1 MTATTEPSVIETVTV
16 APAPAGRPGSG
27 GRFRLRPLSLI
38 TAVVAGVFALLL
50 TYPLV
55 RLVLEV
61 FVDDG
66 GLTAEPFREAFALPG
81 IWGTIRN
88 TLLIVVGATVLA
100 TTLACIFAWLNE
112 RTDARLGFIA
122 EIMPITPLLV
132 PAIAGTV
139 GWVFLLAPRSGMVN
153 VLLRDVLGALGV
165 DAGTEGPINLFTVWG
180 LIFLYVLVLLPY
192 VYLPIA
198 AALVRLDPAL
208 EEASRVAGVGPFRT
222 FLKVVVPAIKPSIA
236 GGMLVAVVMGL
247 ATFSVPIIVGT
258 SAGIDV
264 LSVRIYTL
272 LTFAYPPSTEPAVAL
287 SLVLLVFVLMGSVLQ
302 RRVIKSGGHATIG
315 GKGTRGNVV
324 QLGRWRPVSRT
335 LMVVFVIIASMLPL
349 LGLFYVSLQAFWRSS
364 LSFQGLSF
372 ANYYE
377 VLIDREV
384 TSSALQNS
392 LMLGV
397 AGAILGML
405 AATLL
410 ALYVGGGARGGK
422 FVDGLAK
429 SPGAFSHIVLAVAFL
444 AAFAGP
450 PFRIGGTLLLLFMA
464 YVLFNMPQ
472 GYLTAFSSYTQLSRE
487 LSEASAISGA
497 GPGRTLRRILL
508 PLMLPGLVGGAAV
521 LFVLGIGE
529 VTASA
534 LLAGTQTPVIGFVIV
549 DLWTSGT
556 FPQIAALGAIMTLVT
571 ATVTSLLLYFGKSRA
586 RV

>member
-1 MTATTEPSVIETVTV
+1 MTATTEASVAETVTA
-16 APAPAGRPGSG
+16 APMPSGRPGRGS
-27 GRFRLRPLSLI
+27 RLRLRPLSLI
-38 TAVVAGVFALLL
+38 TAVVAGAFALLL

-55 RLVLEV
+55 RLVFEV

-66 GLTAEPFREAFALPG
+66 GLTAEPFRQAFALPG

-88 TLLIVVGATVLA
+88 TLLIVVGATILA
-100 TTLACIFAWLNE
+100 TTLACVFAWLNE

-139 GWVFLLAPRSGMVN
+139 GWVFLLAPRSGTIN
-153 VLLRDVLGALGV
+153 VLLRDVLGAMGFDV
-165 DAGTEGPINLFTVWG
+165 GNDGPINLFTVWG

-198 AALVRLDPAL
+198 AAMVRLDPAL
-208 EEASRVAGVGPFRT
+208 EEASRVAGVGPFKT
-222 FLKVVVPAIKPSIA
+222 FLKVVIPAIKPSIA

-258 SAGIDV
+258 SARIDV

-272 LTFAYPPSTEPAVAL
+272 LTFSFPPSTEPAVAL
-287 SLVLLVFVLMGSVLQ
+287 SLVLLAFVLVGSLLQ
-302 RRVIKSGGHATIG
+302 RRVVKSGAHATIG
-315 GKGTRGNVV
+315 GKGTRGDVV
-324 QLGRWRPVSRT
+324 RLGRWRSVART
-335 LMVVFVIIASMLPL
+335 MMVLFVLVASVMPL
-349 LGLFYVSLQAFWRSS
+349 LGLFYISLRPFWTAE
-364 LSFQGLSF
+364 LTFQGLSF
-372 ANYYE
+372 ANYRE
-377 VLIDREV
+377 VLFEREV

-397 AGAILGML
+397 IGAILGML

-429 SPGAFSHIVLAVAFL
+429 APGAFSHIVLAVAFL
-444 AAFAGP
+444 GAFAGP
-450 PFRIGGTLLLLFMA
+450 PFRIGGTLLLLFLA

-508 PLMLPGLVGGAAV
+508 PLMMPGLVGGAAV

-534 LLAGTQTPVIGFVIV
+534 LLAGTRTPVIGFVIV

-556 FPQIAALGAIMTLVT
+556 FPQIAALGAIMTVVT
-571 ATVTSLLLYFGKSRA
+571 ATVTCLLLYFGKSRA
-586 RV
+586 RG

>member
-1 MTATTEPSVIETVTV
+1 MTTTAQPSVTETVTV
-16 APAPAGRPGSG
+16 TPAPTGR
-27 GRFRLRPLSLI
+27 GRRGARFSLRPLSLL
-38 TAVVAGVFALLL
+38 TAVVALAFALLL

-55 RLVLEV
+55 RLILEV

-100 TTLACIFAWLNE
+100 TLLACLFAWLNE
-112 RTDARLGFIA
+112 RTDARLGFVA
-122 EIMPITPLLV
+122 DVMPITPLLV

-139 GWVFLLAPRSGMVN
+139 GWVFLLAPRSGILN
-153 VLLRDVLGALGV
+153 VLLRDLLGAVGI
-165 DAGTEGPINLFTVWG
+165 DIGDEGPINLFTVWG
-180 LIFLYVLVLLPY
+180 LVFLYTLVLLPY

-198 AALVRLDPAL
+198 AAMVRLDPAL
-208 EEASRVAGVGPFRT
+208 EEASRVAGVGPFRS
-222 FLKVVVPAIKPSIA
+222 FLKVVVPAIKPAIA

-258 SAGIDV
+258 SARIDV

-272 LTFAYPPSTEPAVAL
+272 LTFSFPPSTEPAVAL
-287 SLVLLVFVLMGSVLQ
+287 SVVLLVFVLLGSLLQ
-302 RRVIKSGGHATIG
+302 RRVVKSGAHATIG
-315 GKGTRGNVV
+315 GKGTRGDVV
-324 QLGRWRPVSRT
+324 RLGRFKPVART
-335 LMVVFVIIASMLPL
+335 LMVLFVAVASVLPL
-349 LGLFYVSLQAFWRSS
+349 LGLFYISLRPFWTAS
-364 LSFQGLSF
+364 LDFQNLSF
-372 ANYYE
+372 ANYQE
-377 VLIDREV
+377 VLINREV
-384 TSSALQNS
+384 TSAALQNS
-392 LMLGV
+392 VMLGA

-410 ALYVGGGARGGK
+410 ALYVGGGSRGGK

-429 SPGAFSHIVLAVAFL
+429 APGAFSHIVLAVAFL

-464 YVLFNMPQ
+464 YILFNMPQ

-549 DLWTSGT
+549 DLWAGGT
-556 FPQIAALGAIMTLVT
+556 FPQIAALGAIMTVVT
-571 ATVTSLLLYFGKSRA
+571 ATVTCLLLYFGKSRA
-586 RV
+586 RG